1 MTLIPKPSRRLLN
14 ERQLIDYRAE
24 RERCIDW
31 LLHFGKDPEK
41 ADGYAKATVQNRSS
55 RMDQFYRWV
64 WDEEDAY
71 TAKVTHDHADAYMQ
85 YLARGSQ

>member
-1 MTLIPKPSRRLLN
+1 MCPGHEN
-14 ERQLIDYRAE
+14 NHERPY
-24 RERCIDW
+24 DW

-41 ADGYAKATVQNRSS
+41 TDGYAKATVQNRAS

-71 TAKVTHDHADAYMQ
+71 TAKHRQANYIKYIKLTNSNSV
-85 YLARGSQ
+85 